1 MTYENSIMTFGFNN
15 FEHAKLMQML
25 PVSNSTQHPALIVCK
40 YCEGNGDPT
49 SLYANIK
56 NDYGDTPV
64 IMVTRTPSVRRVVE
78 AVRCGMSDVID
89 LADGMDNVITSI
101 DNALKQHDVI
111 RDGFTEKWVS
121 LSPREREVLVSVV
134 DGKPTKIIAYELG
147 ISIKTVDIHRTNI
160 KRKFGTQTVASLV
173 GSVLS
178 QGRTLLN
185 QHRGYLAKAV

>member
-1 MTYENSIMTFGFNN
+1 MILDTSIIMHGFNSL
-15 FEHAKLMQML
+15 EYAKLVQAL
-25 PVSNSTQHPALIVCK
+25 PVASTGQHPVLIVCK
-40 YCEGNGDPT
+40 YCEGAGDPT
-49 SLYANIK
+49 SLYAEIK
-56 NDYGDTPV
+56 KNYGDTPV
-64 IMVTRTPSVRRVVE
+64 IMVTKTPTVRRVVE

-89 LADGMDNVITSI
+89 LADGMDTVISTI
-101 DNALKQHDVI
+101 DSALKQRGAISDA
-111 RDGFTEKWVS
+111 FTEKWVS

-178 QGRTLLN
+178 QGRALLN
-185 QHRGYLAKAV
+185 QHRGYLTAAA